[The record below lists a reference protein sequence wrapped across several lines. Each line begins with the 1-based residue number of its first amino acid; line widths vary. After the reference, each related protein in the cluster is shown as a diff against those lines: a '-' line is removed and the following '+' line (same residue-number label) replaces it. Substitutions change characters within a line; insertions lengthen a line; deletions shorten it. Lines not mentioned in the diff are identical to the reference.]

1 MGAVPV
7 VLFACA
13 RNAGRSVAARVLAEH
28 LGGGAVDAR
37 SAGSDPA
44 AVVEPMVAAALG
56 ERGLS
61 AEAETPTQLDVDVV
75 ADADVVV
82 TMGCGDS
89 CPLFPGKRY
98 VDWPVRDPRGKD
110 IATVRSIVDDIEAR
124 VTALLADLGVLR
136 TSEST
141 PVETV
146 AELR

>member
-7 VLFACA
+7 VLFACV

-44 AVVEPMVAAALG
+44 ASVEPMVAAALA

-61 AEAETPTQLDVDVV
+61 AAAETPTQLDVDVV
-75 ADADVVV
+75 AEADVVV

-98 VDWPVRDPRGKD
+98 LDWPVRDPRGKD
-110 IATVRSIVDDIEAR
+110 LDTVRAIVEDIEVR
-124 VTALLADLGVLR
+124 VTALLTDLGVLR
-136 TSEST
+136 TGEA
-141 PVETV
+141 PAVDTV